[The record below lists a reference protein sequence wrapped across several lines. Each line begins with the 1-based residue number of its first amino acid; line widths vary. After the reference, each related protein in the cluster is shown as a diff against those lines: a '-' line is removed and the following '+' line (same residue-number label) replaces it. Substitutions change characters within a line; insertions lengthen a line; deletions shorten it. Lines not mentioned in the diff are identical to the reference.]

1 MRPPI
6 WDLFL
11 SISCTF
17 YLKTRCAPPHLWQN
31 SAPPFGKSWIRHC
44 KVKCKSATSA
54 SRMNQANIPEQIIK
68 EVTGHRSDCVRVYNK
83 TTDKMLQDASKTISG
98 NVEQKSNGEVMRKIV
113 VYLSQTANVLRN
125 QYQHVKSL
133 QMWLRQGWK
142 LGRRGLRTMLK
153 RWLVRF

>member
-1 MRPPI
+1 MN
-6 WDLFL
+6 LL
-11 SISCTF
+11 LNGTSCGKL
-17 YLKTRCAPPHLWQN
+17 YLHP
-31 SAPPFGKSWIRHC
+31 

-98 NVEQKSNGEVMRKIV
+98 NVEQKSNGEVTRKIV
-113 VYLSQTANVLRN
+113 VYLSQNANVLRN